1 MHSVLCR
8 NLPIFVFFCRQHH
21 PSYKCGKVTDISQ
34 GKSILRK
41 IGCCLEKGH
50 LMKNCSVNYQCNKCK
65 GKHNITTCEGPR
77 KHDHITKKHS
87 NPASAIPDNETLT
100 TLNESRH

>member
-1 MHSVLCR
+1 MHSVLRR
-8 NLPIFVFFCRQHH
+8 NLLIFVFFCRQHH

-41 IGCCLEKGH
+41 NGCY
-50 LMKNCSVNYQCNKCK
+50 YQCNKCK
-65 GKHNITTCEGPR
+65 GKHNITICEGPR

-87 NPASAIPDNETLT
+87 NPASAIPDNETLA